1 MSTCLVAGS
10 TGLVGSFLVKKLADN
25 GNKVF
30 ALTRKEEFKDSD
42 EVKHIKVDFDS
53 LNLSSDQIEAID
65 DVFICLGTTIKKAGS
80 KENFK
85 KIDVDYCLSVAN
97 QSLNLGAKNL
107 SLVTSIGSDKNSK
120 NFYLSTKGLVEYEI
134 SKLSYESISI
144 YRPGLLIGSREEARL
159 GEFIGQLI
167 QPLLIDPFLG
177 GAVKK
182 YKSIKAEVLADFI
195 SDHSGKSQ
203 GINFYDY
210 RDFGR

>member
-1 MSTCLVAGS
+1 M
-10 TGLVGSFLVKKLADN
+10 
-25 GNKVF
+25 
-30 ALTRKEEFKDSD
+30 
-42 EVKHIKVDFDS
+42 
-53 LNLSSDQIEAID
+53 
-65 DVFICLGTTIKKAGS
+65 
-80 KENFK
+80 
-85 KIDVDYCLSVAN
+85 AN

-144 YRPGLLIGSREEARL
+144 YRPGLLIGSREEARP

-182 YKSIKAEVLADFI
+182 YKSIKAELLADFI